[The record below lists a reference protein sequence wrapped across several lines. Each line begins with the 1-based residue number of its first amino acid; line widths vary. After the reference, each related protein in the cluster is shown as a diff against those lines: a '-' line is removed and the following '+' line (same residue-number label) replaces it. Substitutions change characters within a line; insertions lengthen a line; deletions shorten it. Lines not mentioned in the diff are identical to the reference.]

1 MTEQRILSPRERTRN
16 TIERLV
22 RQLGPRRCSLVE
34 NVLMFGAILRLRK
47 IDVTTGRTLDA
58 LESLTYIDVFNRE
71 DFYQALR
78 TNLVSNQADTEKFDR
93 VFEEYWIPLEVAD
106 GVAPGE
112 SEGFD
117 PRKNEQEGEGDG
129 ENEKSADQQI
139 EIESFLDESE
149 ADDGGE
155 EEEDTPG
162 YSAEE
167 VLRAKDFS
175 NYTDEDVTRVRKLI
189 AKIAPKIATKLSRR
203 TKPDRDGPIVDL
215 RRSMR
220 SSLKYGGDIL
230 ELARRERK
238 RKKLK
243 LVMVC
248 DVSGSMDVYS
258 RFLIQFIYGLQQEI
272 KNVET
277 FVFST
282 RLSRI
287 TELFKRKELTQA
299 LSAMSE
305 QVADWSG
312 GTSIGGAL
320 REFNEGPGKGLVDG
334 RTVVMV
340 ISDGWD
346 RGDPAVLEHEIAQ
359 ISRRCYRLIWLNP
372 LLGSPNYQPLC
383 KGMQAALPFTDYFLP
398 AHNLDSL
405 SDLARTLETISAA

>member
-1 MTEQRILSPRERTRN
+1 MTEQRILSDEERTRN

-22 RQLGPRRCSLVE
+22 RQLGPRRGSLVE
-34 NVLMFGAILRLRK
+34 NVLMFGAILRRRK

-58 LESLTYIDVFNRE
+58 LESLTYVDLFNRE
-71 DFYQALR
+71 DFYEALR
-78 TNLVSNQADTEKFDR
+78 SNLVSNQADTEKFNR
-93 VFEEYWIPLEVAD
+93 AFEDFWIPLAIAEGD
-106 GVAPGE
+106 APGE

-117 PRKNEQEGEGDG
+117 PRKNEQEGEGEG
-129 ENEKSADQQI
+129 ENQKSSDQQI
-139 EIESFLDESE
+139 EIEAFLDE
-149 ADDGGE
+149 ADDGGDE
-155 EEEDTPG
+155 AEDTPG
-162 YSAEE
+162 FSAEE

-175 NYTDEDVTRVRKLI
+175 NYTDEDVDKVRKLI

-243 LVMVC
+243 LVMIC

-282 RLSRI
+282 RLTRI

-299 LSAMSE
+299 LSAMSD

-334 RTVVMV
+334 RTVVVV

-359 ISRRCYRLIWLNP
+359 MARRCYRLIWLNP

-383 KGMQAALPFTDYFLP
+383 KGMQAALPYTDFFLP

-405 SDLARTLETISAA
+405 ADLARTLETISAA

>member
-1 MTEQRILSPRERTRN
+1 MSSTVRTFTRRCARISSRTRP
-16 TIERLV
+16 T
-22 RQLGPRRCSLVE
+22 RRNSTGSSKNIGFRWRSPTESLP
-34 NVLMFGAILRLRK
+34 ASRRASTRAKTSRK
-47 IDVTTGRTLDA
+47 ARETGRT
-58 LESLTYIDVFNRE
+58 
-71 DFYQALR
+71 
-78 TNLVSNQADTEKFDR
+78 K
-93 VFEEYWIPLEVAD
+93 
-106 GVAPGE
+106 
-112 SEGFD
+112 
-117 PRKNEQEGEGDG
+117 
-129 ENEKSADQQI
+129 KSADQQI

-175 NYTDEDVTRVRKLI
+175 NYTDGDVTRVRKLI

-334 RTVVMV
+334 RTVAMV
-340 ISDGWD
+340 ISDGWGPG
-346 RGDPAVLEHEIAQ
+346 RSGG
-359 ISRRCYRLIWLNP
+359 
-372 LLGSPNYQPLC
+372 LG
-383 KGMQAALPFTDYFLP
+383 T
-398 AHNLDSL
+398 
-405 SDLARTLETISAA
+405 